1 MGIAALT
8 SLPSRIGIILAL
20 LFMIAAFGYMK
31 GREAGKV
38 EQLKD
43 SVEAYKTRNEIN
55 NEVNNLD
62 DIALC
67 IELGGLP
74 DECNELRGLDETTE
88 GE

>member
-1 MGIAALT
+1 MMGIAALT
-8 SLPSRIGIILAL
+8 SLPSRIGIFLIIA
-20 LFMIAAFGYMK
+20 FMIGAFGYMK

-43 SVEAYKTRNEIN
+43 SVEAYKNRNEIN

-67 IELGGLP
+67 IALGGLP
-74 DECNELRGLDETTE
+74 DECNELRGLD
-88 GE
+88 

>member
-1 MGIAALT
+1 MMGIAALT
-8 SLPSRIGIILAL
+8 SLPSRIGIAL
-20 LFMIAAFGYMK
+20 TIAFMIGAFGYMK

-43 SVEAYKTRNEIN
+43 SVEAYKNRNEIN

-67 IELGGLP
+67 IALGGLP
-74 DECNELRGLDETTE
+74 DECDELRGLD
-88 GE
+88 